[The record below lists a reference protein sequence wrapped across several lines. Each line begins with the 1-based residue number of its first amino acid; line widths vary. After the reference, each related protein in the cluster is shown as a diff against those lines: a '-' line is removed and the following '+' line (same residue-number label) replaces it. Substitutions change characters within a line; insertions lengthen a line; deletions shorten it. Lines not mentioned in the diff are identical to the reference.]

1 MYHWLS
7 IAGFVR
13 MTGAFHKS
21 TLLLA
26 GICLLLAG
34 CQPAANNSTT
44 TKDFSNRKIK
54 IVATTSMI
62 ADLMSTIGGEWVE
75 VAGLMGPG
83 VDPHL
88 YKASEGDV
96 LRMAG
101 ADLVVYNGLHLEGKM
116 TEVFEQ
122 MEKRGIPTI
131 AVAQDAIPDSL
142 RLMSVTYAGNFDPHV
157 WFDVTLWQR
166 VAHHVQTV
174 LSELSPTHASVFAT
188 NASGY
193 IEKMS
198 ALQDCVEAQ
207 AASIPAAQRVLIT
220 SHDAFG
226 YFGKAYNFEV
236 EALQGLSTATEAG
249 TADVQALADF
259 VADRRIPAMFIES
272 SVSPRGIEAV
282 KAAVEARDFNV
293 SIGGY
298 LYSDALGAPDTPE
311 GTYLGTVRHNID
323 TIVAALATTASD

>member
-1 MYHWLS
+1 MLLGCGPES
-7 IAGFVR
+7 KTAGS
-13 MTGAFHKS
+13 A
-21 TLLLA
+21 
-26 GICLLLAG
+26 
-34 CQPAANNSTT
+34 
-44 TKDFSNRKIK
+44 DFSNRPIK

-62 ADLMSTIGGEWVE
+62 TDLVETIGGDRVD

-101 ADLVVYNGLHLEGKM
+101 ADVVVYNGLHLEGKM

-131 AVAQDAIPDSL
+131 AVAEDAIPDSL
-142 RLMSVTYAGNFDPHV
+142 RLMSLTYAGNFDPHV

-166 VAHHVQTV
+166 VAKHVHEI
-174 LSELSPTHASVFAT
+174 LSEMDPPHADTYKA
-188 NASGY
+188 NAAAY
-193 IEKMS
+193 ISEMDELHAYVREK
-198 ALQDCVEAQ
+198 
-207 AASIPAAQRVLIT
+207 AAAVPEGQRVLIT

-226 YFGKAYNFEV
+226 YFGRAYNFEV
-236 EALQGLSTATEAG
+236 EALQGLSTASEAG

-259 VADRRIPAMFIES
+259 VATRQIPAMFVES

-293 SIGGY
+293 VIGGY
-298 LYSDALGAPDTPE
+298 LYSDALGAPGTPE
-311 GTYLGTVRHNID
+311 GSYIGTVRYNID
-323 TIVAALATTASD
+323 TIVAGLTGQHKAP